1 VSTIKILTS
10 PGDIDLSRHGVV
22 EAHAGTGKTHTIVEM
37 VLRILQTPVAH
48 DTKDPR
54 CAHIRDI
61 LLVTFTEKAAGE
73 LKKRIREGLER
84 RIDTLRNNGAPSAAI
99 LTSHLEDCL
108 NNLHEPFIGTI
119 HGICLRLLQTWPF
132 ETGVHFAT
140 EIVDDSE
147 GLAHALRESMRT
159 DWQDDATQIPWALAH
174 LQERGMRLEE
184 KQISF
189 VCELAGLLQ
198 DKNNTVLDRVT
209 CGDLSLAQVR
219 RLIEH
224 SDVPDQCFAERDFYA
239 LVAKGIST
247 AKHIVDDPRGCINDA
262 IGGELLRR
270 VSVWEHQVENRT
282 VDPAAFATLNK
293 FGAGK
298 LMNTASTRKH
308 PLFADLLEFHET
320 VQSHIFLKILR
331 GETLALTLA
340 CEAALL
346 LRDRWE
352 RTKREKGLI
361 SFQDMLR
368 LMHSA
373 VTQNP
378 GFCAKLRRRLRYGI
392 IDEFQDTSIL
402 QWAIFSRIFLESPD
416 PLGPR
421 LFIVGDPKQSIYSFQ
436 GADVQSYLEAKSAI
450 VNKGG
455 RMYGLI
461 NNYRSLPE
469 TINGYNAILQK
480 DTQGSDWFAF
490 DNAGPAHKTI
500 SYPSFVDG
508 GALAKAPDERR
519 DRPRHTLCD
528 KPVQIMILE
537 GNALQRRREM
547 ATMASMVIRSIRG
560 KTISIPQGT
569 GWVDTTLDYKD
580 FAVVVETHGLAQYFL
595 NQFQDDGIPAVKYK
609 LEGVFQSPMARD
621 IHALFRAII
630 HPVGDPAHRCAALLT
645 RFFNRHPAAVDLE
658 KDLEPCT
665 NPFGQCKSGAA
676 CIFHAMEEWTFLAS
690 RHLWSQLFKS
700 ILIRTSIRERLI
712 RCTDG
717 KRHLADLQQVS
728 DYCIEKL
735 YRDNYSIIELVEH
748 LGRLLNGEELAG
760 EDKNLFTLASD
771 KSSVR
776 VLTMHAAK
784 GLEFP
789 VVFVATA
796 SSKEPRNAPS
806 ALTWIDADHKRHV
819 VPYFANDETRLSPAG
834 KQTPRDTMLV
844 QAHRERRRLL
854 YVALTRAQA
863 MVFVPAHVE
872 NVKRDGFGG
881 WQSDCTLPAKTA
893 DKDLTPRLL
902 QLLDTRVLTPFD
914 RSRWNAR
921 PLEESAKCVDH
932 LDDTWTMP
940 RSAEQACLDIQTRV
954 RNLDLPGRIR
964 RQTSYT
970 ELSREADSDRASDRS
985 EEVNNIPAA
994 KNGGTTVLP
1003 GGAKT
1008 GDALHLAIEELAG
1021 SAHTR
1026 SLLSDRPSVIAVV
1039 KKYLDRN
1046 GVLRDISSAGVQSRA
1061 VNAAV
1066 DFVCGALTTALPLP
1080 GDAFVKIVDLARTER
1095 IPEMEFF
1102 LGVHPHWIHG
1112 FMDLVLR
1119 LENTKAIH
1127 PWRYFVLDWKSDQL
1141 DTFDEQGIASRIR
1154 ERHYDLQAKL
1164 YCHALDTH
1172 LQGLLGDSYSPL
1184 ENLGGAAYVFL
1195 RSFDSQL
1202 PKGQCHVWTRPSRPE
1217 EDSKFTKEQIDK
1229 LIAKRVGH
1237 V

>member
-1 VSTIKILTS
+1 MSTIKILTS

-37 VLRILQTPVAH
+37 VLRILQTPVALA
-48 DTKDPR
+48 DKDCR
-54 CAHIRDI
+54 YAHIRDI

-84 RIDTLRNNGAPSAAI
+84 RINTLRSGNMPSDTA
-99 LTSHLEDCL
+99 LSSHLEDCL
-108 NNLHEPFIGTI
+108 NNLHESFIGTI
-119 HGICLRLLQTWPF
+119 HGVCLRLLQTWPF
-132 ETGVHFAT
+132 ETGVHFTT

-159 DWQDDATQIPWALAH
+159 DWQDDTTNIPWALSRM
-174 LQERGMRLEE
+174 QERGMRLEE
-184 KQISF
+184 KQIAF
-189 VCELAGLLQ
+189 TCELAAQLQ
-198 DKNNTVLDRVT
+198 DKTNTVLDRVT
-209 CGDLSLAQVR
+209 CGGLSLAQVR
-219 RLIEH
+219 RLMEQH
-224 SDVPDQCFAERDFYA
+224 SDASDQCFAERDFYT

-247 AKHIVDDPRGCINDA
+247 IKQIVGDPRGCINDA
-262 IGGELLRR
+262 IGAEFLRR
-270 VSVWEHQVENRT
+270 ISLWEYQLKHSA
-282 VDPAAFATLNK
+282 VDPNVFTTLNK
-293 FGAGK
+293 FDTGK
-298 LMNTASTRKH
+298 LINTASTRKH
-308 PLFADLLEFHET
+308 PLFADLLEFHES
-320 VQSHIFLKILR
+320 VQSHIFLKILQ
-331 GETLALTLA
+331 GETLALTLS

-352 RTKREKGLI
+352 RNKREKGLI

-368 LMHSA
+368 LMHGA
-373 VTQNP
+373 VTRNP
-378 GFCAKLRRRLRYGI
+378 EFCAKLRRRLRYGI

-402 QWAIFSRIFLESPD
+402 QWAIFNSIFLDSPE
-416 PLGPR
+416 PQGPR

-450 VNKGG
+450 VNHGG
-455 RMYGLI
+455 QMYGLI

-469 TINGYNAILQK
+469 TIDGYNAILQK

-490 DNAGPAHKTI
+490 DNAEPGDRSI
-500 SYPSFVDG
+500 SYPSLVDG

-519 DRPRHTLCD
+519 EDPTHKLFD

-537 GNALQRRREM
+537 GNATQRRREM
-547 ATMASMVIRSIRG
+547 ATMASLVIRSIWG
-560 KTISIPQGT
+560 KTISIPQGIT
-569 GWVDTTLDYKD
+569 WVDTKLDYKD
-580 FAVVVETHGLAQYFL
+580 FAVIVETHGLAQYFL

-621 IHALFRAII
+621 IHALLRAII
-630 HPVGDPAHRCAALLT
+630 HPAGDPAHRCAALLT

-658 KDLEPCT
+658 KDLEPCK
-665 NPFGQCKSGAA
+665 NPFGQCHNGNA

-700 ILIRTSIRERLI
+700 ILIRTSIRERLV

-717 KRHLADLQQVS
+717 KRHCADLQQVS

-735 YRDNYSIIELVEH
+735 YRDNYSLSQLVEH
-748 LGRLLNGEELAG
+748 LGRLLAGEELSG

-796 SSKEPRNAPS
+796 SSKEPRRAPS

-819 VPYFANDETRLSPAG
+819 VPYFANDETKLSPAG
-834 KQTPRDTMLV
+834 QQASRDTMLM
-844 QAHRERRRLL
+844 QANRERRRLL

-872 NVKRDGFGG
+872 DVKRDGSAG
-881 WQSDCTLPAKTA
+881 WQVGCTLPRRAA

-902 QLLDTRVLTPFD
+902 QLLDTSVLQPFD
-914 RSRWNAR
+914 RRQWTAR
-921 PLEESAKCVDH
+921 PPKESTMGVDH
-932 LDDTWTMP
+932 LDGAWTMP
-940 RSAEQACLDIQTRV
+940 RSAEKASCDIQIQLRDL
-954 RNLDLPGRIR
+954 NLPGRIR

-985 EEVNNIPAA
+985 EEGYDSIKGRA
-994 KNGGTTVLP
+994 VLP

-1008 GDALHLAIEELAG
+1008 GDALHLAIEEIVGADDF
-1021 SAHTR
+1021 R
-1026 SLLSDRPSVIAVV
+1026 SLLTDRPSVYAVV

-1046 GVLRDISSAGVQSRA
+1046 GVLRNIPFAGIQSKA
-1061 VNAAV
+1061 INAAV
-1066 DFVCGALTTALPLP
+1066 SFVCGALTTALPLP
-1080 GDAFVKIVDLARTER
+1080 GNTTATIVDLKRSER

-1102 LGVHPHWIHG
+1102 LGVHPHWLHG

-1119 LENTKAIH
+1119 LENARAIH
-1127 PWRYFVLDWKSDQL
+1127 PWRYFVVDWKSDQL
-1141 DTFDEQGIASRIR
+1141 DTFDEQGIHTRIQ

-1164 YCHALDTH
+1164 YCHALDKH
-1172 LQGLLGDSYSPL
+1172 LQGLLGDRYSPL

-1202 PKGQCHVWTRPSRPE
+1202 PKGQCHAWTRQAHPG
-1217 EDSKFTKEQIDK
+1217 EDSKFTKDQINK
-1229 LIAKRVGH
+1229 LIAKSAERI
-1237 V
+1237 